1 MPSSIG
7 VFIPTRLNSRRL
19 PRKALADINGKPL
32 IHHVYLNAH
41 RAAAECGLSVDIK
54 VCTDSEEIIA
64 YLATYNIPYLRTSS
78 RPSNGTEPISEAYN
92 SHNLCYDYILDLQG
106 DEPFV
111 NHEIL
116 SVVIKN
122 LFRLSPHDPT
132 IILPH
137 QLISAEQA
145 TSKSIVKLVTAPAG
159 NVMYMSRA
167 VIPSHH
173 KAPAPLSYKK
183 HLSLIGFTK
192 AALAAYY
199 SIRPQ
204 SCESCEDI
212 ELLRA
217 LEHNIKIISPFSTSE
232 TFSIDTPHDLEE
244 AREILF

>member
-7 VFIPTRLNSRRL
+7 IFIPTRLNSRRL
-19 PRKALADINGKPL
+19 PRKALIDINGKPL
-32 IHHVYLNAH
+32 IPHVYLNAH
-41 RAAAECGLSVDIK
+41 RAAIECGLSVDIK

-64 YLATYNIPYLRTSS
+64 YLASYNIPFLRTSS
-78 RPSNGTEPISEAYN
+78 RPSNGTERIAEAYQ

-116 SVVIKN
+116 SVVTNN
-122 LFRLSPHDPT
+122 LFQLSPHDPT

-145 TSKSIVKLVTAPAG
+145 TSNSIIKLVTTPAG
-159 NVMYMSRA
+159 NVLYMSRA

-173 KAPAPLSYKK
+173 KEPAPLSYKK
-183 HLSLIGFTK
+183 HLSLIGFTNT
-192 AALAAYY
+192 ALAAYSTFY
-199 SIRPQ
+199 PQ
-204 SCESCEDI
+204 SCESFEDI

-217 LEHNIKIISPFSTSE
+217 LEHNIKIISPYSASE
-232 TFSIDTPHDLEE
+232 TFSIDSPDDLEK